1 MLGPEFGISSILC
14 DFNWGYSY
22 IQLASGLL
30 YMGHILNGFIFS
42 LMRYHKEHFN
52 NTETK
57 KKKKHSR
64 TSIITKLKFSS
75 EIVVCNN
82 TFSSSHTY

>member
-1 MLGPEFGISSILC
+1 MLGPEFGISSILY

-30 YMGHILNGFIFS
+30 YMGHILNDFIFS

-52 NTETK
+52 NTET